1 VVVAGGIVV
10 AIALVV
16 AVALALR
23 NGDTST
29 DRTPGARTS
38 STASP
43 SPSTSPSTPAASAT
57 SSAASPSMM
66 AMGPTLELRAVG
78 VSWVEV
84 RGPSDQVLVARTF
97 QPGDSATFNQRRVH
111 VTIGNAAAIRIKAN
125 GMPVKPGRPGQVQI
139 MSVVRGG
146 D

>member
-1 VVVAGGIVV
+1 MVAL
-10 AIALVV
+10 ALVV

-23 NGDTST
+23 DGDTST

-43 SPSTSPSTPAASAT
+43 RPSTPAASAT
-57 SSAASPSMM
+57 SPAASPSMM

-84 RGPSDQVLVARTF
+84 RGPNDQVLVARTF
-97 QPGDSATFNQRRVH
+97 RPGDSATYNQRRVH
-111 VTIGNAAAIRIKAN
+111 VTIGNAAAMRVKAN

>member
-1 VVVAGGIVV
+1 MV

-16 AVALALR
+16 AVALAPR
-23 NGDTST
+23 DGDTST
-29 DRTPGARTS
+29 DRTPDARTS

-43 SPSTSPSTPAASAT
+43 SPSTSPSTPAGSAT

-78 VSWVEV
+78 VSWVQV
-84 RGPSDQVLVARTF
+84 RGPSNQVLVARTF
-97 QPGDSATFNQRRVH
+97 QPGDSATFNQRWVH
-111 VTIGNAAAIRIKAN
+111 VTVGNAAAMRIKAN
-125 GMPVKPGRPGQVQI
+125 GMPVKPGRPGQVQLL
-139 MSVVRGG
+139 SVVRGG